1 MKTTTRLLAL
11 SVLST
16 ALIACSSKQGGG
28 PGQGGQMPPPEVG
41 FVVVQPS
48 TIAVEAQSSGRLAAY
63 RSSDVRARVAGVV
76 QRRIYTEGSDVK
88 VGQPMF
94 QIDPEP
100 LRAATAAAQA
110 ALASAQATS
119 ANAHAAAERA
129 RGLAPG
135 KFISRA
141 DLDNAVAA
149 ERSANAAVK
158 QAQAAVQSARINEG
172 YASVHAP
179 IAGRAGIAQVTEG
192 ALVGQGTATLLTTVD
207 QVDPLYIEFS
217 VGVNDLTKL
226 RELSAQG
233 GGSREVDVILPDGS
247 MFDQKARLDF
257 SGSVVDPATGAVK
270 LRALLPNPQHLLMPG
285 TFVTVKATLAEQQGA
300 YRIPQIAILRDQQG
314 PYVLVVGSDD
324 KAARK
329 SLPDGRQQGSNYIV
343 SGGLAPGD
351 KVIVSGVQ
359 RVQQP
364 GQAVKPVPAD
374 AKPAAPAAAAAPAK
388 QG

>member
-11 SVLST
+11 SVLAT
-16 ALIACSSKQGGG
+16 ALMACSSKQAG

-41 FVVVQPS
+41 YVVLQPANV
-48 TIAVEAQSSGRLAAY
+48 AVEAQSSGRLAAY

-76 QRRIYTEGSDVK
+76 QRRLYTEGSDVTA
-88 VGQPMF
+88 GQAMF

-100 LRAATAAAQA
+100 LRAATASAQA
-110 ALASAQATS
+110 ALASAQATA
-119 ANAHAAAERA
+119 ANARAAAERA

-141 DLDNAVAA
+141 DLDNALAA

-158 QAQAAVQSARINEG
+158 QAQAAVTTARINEG
-172 YASVHAP
+172 YASVRAP

-192 ALVGQGTATLLTTVD
+192 ALVGQGSATLLTTVD
-207 QVDPLYIEFS
+207 QINPLYIEFS

-247 MFDQKARLDF
+247 TFDQKARLDF

-270 LRALLPNPQHLLMPG
+270 LRAVLPNPQHLLMPG

-300 YRIPQIAILRDQQG
+300 YRIPQTAILRDPQG
-314 PYVLVVGSDD
+314 PYVLVVGNDN
-324 KAARK
+324 KAVRK
-329 SLPDGRQQGSNYIV
+329 PLPEGRQQGGDFIV
-343 SGGLAPGD
+343 SSGLTPGD

-364 GQAVKPVPAD
+364 GQEVKGVPAD
-374 AKPAAPAAAAAPAK
+374 AKPAAPAAAPAK

>member
-11 SVLST
+11 SVLAT
-16 ALIACSSKQGGG
+16 ALAACSSKQGGG

-41 FVVVQPS
+41 YVVMQPADV
-48 TIAVEAQSSGRLAAY
+48 AVEAQSSGRLAAY

-76 QRRIYTEGSDVK
+76 QRRLYTEGSDVK
-88 VGQPMF
+88 AGQALF
-94 QIDPEP
+94 QIDPAP
-100 LRAATAAAQA
+100 LRAATASAQA
-110 ALASAQATS
+110 ALASAQATA
-119 ANAHAAAERA
+119 ANAHAAADRA

-135 KFISRA
+135 KFISKA
-141 DLDNAVAA
+141 DLDNALAA

-158 QAQAAVQSARINEG
+158 QAQAAVATASINEG
-172 YASVHAP
+172 YASVRAP
-179 IAGRAGIAQVTEG
+179 IGGRAGIAQVTEG
-192 ALVGQGTATLLTTVD
+192 ALVGQGSATLLATVD
-207 QVDPLYIEFS
+207 QIDPLYIEFS

-233 GGSREVDVILPDGS
+233 GGSREVDVLLPDGS
-247 MFDQKARLDF
+247 TFDHKARLDF

-270 LRALLPNPQHLLMPG
+270 LRAVLPNPQHLLMPG

-300 YRIPQIAILRDQQG
+300 YRIPQVAILRDGQG
-314 PYVLVVGSDD
+314 PYVLVVGSDN

-329 SLPDGRQQGSNYIV
+329 GLPEGRQQGSDFIV
-343 SGGLAPGD
+343 PGGLSPGD
-351 KVIVSGVQ
+351 KVIVSGIQ

-364 GQAVKPVPAD
+364 GQEVKGVPAD
-374 AKPAAPAAAAAPAK
+374 AKPAAAPAAAPAK